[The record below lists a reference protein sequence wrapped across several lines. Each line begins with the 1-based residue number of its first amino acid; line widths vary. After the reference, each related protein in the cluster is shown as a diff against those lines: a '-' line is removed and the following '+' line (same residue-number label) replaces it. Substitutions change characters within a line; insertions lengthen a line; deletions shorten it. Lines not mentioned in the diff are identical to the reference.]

1 MSYEFSSV
9 RQSVRPF
16 VCYQCITVLQQT
28 ACYLFVQS
36 FLYYFW
42 NFTLSLCSSC
52 TMSMLLFSRVAFLS
66 RFNFFVLHYFLV
78 ALFSCSTSFSLHSF
92 YVALFRIALLSCF
105 AISFSF
111 HVFFVLYFF
120 HVARTLFMSCYFQV
134 ALFCTLYFG
143 LFSFCT
149 IFMLLLSFVMHY
161 VHAALIFRVALF
173 SF

>member
-1 MSYEFSSV
+1 M
-9 RQSVRPF
+9 
-16 VCYQCITVLQQT
+16 
-28 ACYLFVQS
+28 A
-36 FLYYFW
+36 
-42 NFTLSLCSSC
+42 
-52 TMSMLLFSRVAFLS
+52 MLLFSRVAFLS
-66 RFNFFVLHYFLV
+66 RCNFFVLHYFLV

-143 LFSFCT
+143 LFS
-149 IFMLLLSFVMHY
+149 LHY
-161 VHAALIFRVALF
+161 FHAAFIFRVALF
-173 SF
+173 SCCSYLSCCTIFILNFLRVALFSYCTVVHESFQNRFSVKKL